1 MWLFFGLIVL
11 ILILSNFLLKVK
23 IMNESTKQHSK
34 LGIASCVIAL
44 MTFLIFLLAV
54 AMFFLYPQSLNYL
67 TLRGYLIL
75 LLVPIPT
82 SVVGV
87 ILGVIPLFFPNRTKQ
102 FQIIGIALN
111 LIFGVIVAIVAILF
125 IIAVGLS
132 A

>member
-1 MWLFFGLIVL
+1 
-11 ILILSNFLLKVK
+11 
-23 IMNESTKQHSK
+23 MNESTKQHSK

-102 FQIIGIALN
+102 FPIFGIALN
-111 LIFGVIVAIVAILF
+111 LLFGVIGAIVAILF
-125 IIAVGLS
+125 IIAVSLS